1 MKKILMLTHEF
12 PPFRGGIATYACE
25 LATAAQA
32 LGHEV
37 TVVAPDFGEDLTER
51 DRATYQFTVR
61 RYKAGVY
68 SRRELLSLLIRSW
81 QWSRL
86 NRYDLL
92 HAVDVAYV
100 MGLSFVNRFKRAPF
114 VATAYGTDILA
125 MPNSKQAKVLGVRNM
140 FSFPSRVFTISR
152 FTRDLLVDRCRTVS
166 DDMVHITYLGVDS
179 RWFEPTGKT
188 DEVLEKFAVPKD
200 HKIVLTVAR
209 LDERKGHRTI
219 LKAISH
225 LEQRLKQKLTYL
237 IVGKSE
243 DSPYRRELQAL
254 AGECDAKVIFA
265 GGITDDDLRA
275 LYAAADIYCMPGEPH
290 PKKVEGFGLVYLE
303 AAAQK
308 LPSIA
313 SAIGA
318 VPEVVLHDKT
328 GLMIEP
334 GDEKGLTET
343 LTKLLTDEPYRR
355 ALGGAACEYAR
366 TFTWKRCAEKTYGV

>member
-1 MKKILMLTHEF
+1 MLTHEF

-25 LATAAQA
+25 LAIAAQA
-32 LGHEV
+32 LGHKV

-68 SRRELLSLLIRSW
+68 SRRELLPLLIRSW
-81 QWSRL
+81 QWSR
-86 NRYDLL
+86 NNNYDVI
-92 HAVDVAYV
+92 HAIDVPYV
-100 MGLSFVNRFKRAPF
+100 MGLSFVNRFRRAPF
-114 VATAYGTDILA
+114 VATAYGTDILS

-166 DDMVHITYLGVDS
+166 DDRVLITHLGVDA
-179 RWFEPTGKT
+179 RWFEPARKT
-188 DEVLEKFAVPKD
+188 DEALVKLAIPKD
-200 HKIVLTVAR
+200 HKVILTVAR
-209 LDERKGHRTI
+209 LDERKGHRTV
-219 LKAISH
+219 LRAISQ
-225 LEQRLKQKLTYL
+225 LEERLRQKLTYL
-237 IVGKSE
+237 IVGKGD
-243 DSPYRRELQAL
+243 DSSYEQELQTL
-254 AGECDAKVIFA
+254 AGECGAKVIFA

-290 PKKVEGFGLVYLE
+290 PKKVEGFGIVYLE

-318 VPEVVLHDKT
+318 VPEVVLHEKT

-334 GDEKGLTET
+334 GDVKSLAEA

-355 ALGGAACEYAR
+355 ALGEAACEYAQ
-366 TFTWKRCAEKTYGV
+366 TFTWKRCAEKTYGL

>member
-25 LATAAQA
+25 LAIAAQA

-37 TVVAPDFGEDLTER
+37 TVVAPDFGEDLADH
-51 DRATYQFTVR
+51 DRAKYPLTVQ
-61 RYKAGVY
+61 RYNAGVY
-68 SRRELLSLLIRSW
+68 SRKELLPLLIRSW
-81 QWSRL
+81 QWSR
-86 NRYDLL
+86 NNSYDVI
-92 HAVDVAYV
+92 HAVDVPYV
-100 MGLSFVNRFKRAPF
+100 MSLSLVNRFRRVPF

-125 MPNSKQAKVLGVRNM
+125 MPNSKQAKLLGVRNM
-140 FSFPSRVFTISR
+140 FAFPETVFTISW

-166 DDMVHITYLGVDS
+166 DDKVQITHLGVDA
-179 RWFEPTGKT
+179 RWFEPVGKT
-188 DEVLEKFAVPKD
+188 GEVLEKFAIPKD
-200 HKIVLTVAR
+200 HKVILTVAR

-219 LKAISH
+219 LRAISQ
-225 LEQRLKQKLTYL
+225 LEVSIKQKLTYL
-237 IVGKSE
+237 IVGKG
-243 DSPYRRELQAL
+243 DDYDYQQELQKL
-254 AGECDAKVIFA
+254 AGECGAKVIFA
-265 GGITDDDLRA
+265 GGIADDDLRA

-313 SAIGA
+313 SKIGA

-334 GDEKGLTET
+334 GDEKGFIET

-355 ALGGAACEYAR
+355 ALGEAACEYAR
-366 TFTWKRCAEKTYGV
+366 TFTWKRCAEKTYGL